1 MGALLAIPLGLLI
14 GAVLGL
20 VGAGGSIVAVPALV
34 YGVGMS
40 PAHAIPSSLI
50 VVGLGAVAAVIPRLR
65 GGVDWSTATLVGI
78 AGIPA
83 AWLGTIVNR
92 TLDPRAVLLAFAAL
106 MVVAGV
112 RMLAS
117 GAASSTE
124 RYDPTSTSRSRV
136 PRALAVGLL
145 VGFLTGLLGV
155 GGGFIIVPALTLL
168 LGLPMGKAVG
178 TSLVIIA
185 LNSAGGF
192 SAHVQSLALDW
203 PVVIAFAATA
213 IAGSLVASR
222 FAARLPDKKV
232 KTIFA
237 IVVLLVAVGVATA
250 SVVALVT
257 G

>member
-50 VVGLGAVAAVIPRLR
+50 VVGLGAIAAVIPRLR
-65 GGVDWSTATLVGI
+65 GGVDWSTAALVGV

-83 AWLGTIVNR
+83 AWLGTLVNR

-106 MVVAGV
+106 MVVAGI
-112 RMLAS
+112 RMLSSSA
-117 GAASSTE
+117 GSSTAPA
-124 RYDPTSTSRSRV
+124 DAPPTGRSRV

-168 LGLPMGKAVG
+168 LGLPMGRAVG
-178 TSLVIIA
+178 TSLMIIA
-185 LNSAGGF
+185 LNAAGGF
-192 SAHVQSLALDW
+192 SAHVQSLTLDW

-237 IVVLLVAVGVATA
+237 VLVLVVAAGVATA
-250 SVVALVT
+250 SVSAIVT

>member
-1 MGALLAIPLGLLI
+1 MGVLLAIPLGLLI

-20 VGAGGSIVAVPALV
+20 VGAGGSIIAVPALV

-50 VVGLGAVAAVIPRLR
+50 VVGLGAIAAVIPRLR
-65 GGVDWSTATLVGI
+65 GGVDWSIAAVVGG

-83 AWLGTIVNR
+83 AWLGTLVNR
-92 TLDPRAVLLAFAAL
+92 MLDPRAVLLAFAAL
-106 MVVAGV
+106 MVIAGV
-112 RMLAS
+112 RMLS
-117 GAASSTE
+117 SRTGSSTSPA
-124 RYDPTSTSRSRV
+124 DAPPIGRSRV
-136 PRALAVGLL
+136 LRGLAVGLL

-168 LGLPMGKAVG
+168 LGLPMGRAVG

-185 LNSAGGF
+185 VNSAGGF
-192 SAHVQSLALDW
+192 AAHVQSLALDW
-203 PVVIAFAATA
+203 PVVIAFATTA

-222 FAARLPDKKV
+222 FAARLPDKQI

-237 IVVLLVAVGVATA
+237 ILVLVVAAGVATA
-250 SVVALVT
+250 SVVSLAA